1 MKQKITIRLS
11 DGLLAML
18 ETQANGEHR
27 NLSSLIRKILCDHV
41 GLPYHETLDETIN
54 PELPLS

>member
-1 MKQKITIRLS
+1 
-11 DGLLAML
+11 ML